1 MRLLFDFLVVN
12 VGWIGFGIDYKNR
25 IMAYKTLILML
36 ISVFTM
42 LSCREEM
49 NVAPSS
55 LQIDTV
61 KQIAVSGKYIVS
73 GELQRIQTT
82 VVSPFRGSVKWL
94 IANGDIVNK
103 GDTIATINSGAKLQS
118 NDKKEV
124 LIQVQNRL
132 EKNIELLQKILA
144 NKNIADNTNELIAEL
159 KAYGIMDEKVLLSLS
174 NADQLQNILH
184 EEIKAT
190 TITIQRIAQ
199 LHTKRMMSE
208 LYHVISPNDGEFKNI
223 ESDSIVK
230 PGQVLGIVFNH
241 SDDVFVFNAEKFPRK
256 TWSNTVNIFTQHM
269 SLEGRISEC
278 GDKSIFLA
286 FPKKPERLDDFL
298 NTRSKLKLFTEPEN
312 KILIKRSAVN
322 RSGNTEWVF
331 KKVGNTFKKV
341 QVGTRQYNG
350 ALLEIISGLHH
361 NDQIIVSSTKPIWDK
376 THLKISGFYAE
387 N

>member
-1 MRLLFDFLVVN
+1 
-12 VGWIGFGIDYKNR
+12 
-25 IMAYKTLILML
+25 MACKTLILML

-55 LQIDTV
+55 LQVDTV
-61 KQIAVSGKYIVS
+61 KQIAVSGKYIVL
-73 GELQRIQTT
+73 GELQRIQTA
-82 VVSPFRGSVKWL
+82 VASPFKGSVKWL
-94 IANGDIVNK
+94 VANGDIVNK
-103 GDTIATINSGAKLQS
+103 GDTIATINSGTKLQS
-118 NDKKEV
+118 NDKKER

-144 NKNIADNTNELIAEL
+144 NKNIADNTTELIAQL

-174 NADQLQNILH
+174 NADQLENILH

-190 TITIQRIAQ
+190 TSTMQRIAQ
-199 LHTKRMMSE
+199 LQTKSLSSM
-208 LYHVISPNDGEFKNI
+208 LYHVISPEVGELKII
-223 ESDSIVK
+223 ESDSNVK
-230 PGQVLGIVFNH
+230 PGQELGIVFNK
-241 SDDVFVFNAEKFPRK
+241 SDDVFVFHAERLPRK
-256 TWSNTVNIFTQHM
+256 SWNNIVNIFTQQKR
-269 SLEGRISEC
+269 LEGRIIEC
-278 GDKSIFLA
+278 GDKSLFLELS
-286 FPKKPERLDDFL
+286 KNPERLDGFL
-298 NTRSKLKLFTEPEN
+298 NTRSKLKLITEPEN

-322 RSGNTEWVF
+322 RSENTEWVF
-331 KKVGNTFKKV
+331 KKDGNTFKKV
-341 QVGTRQYNG
+341 QVGTRHYNG

>member
-1 MRLLFDFLVVN
+1 VSNLLLVN
-12 VGWIGFGIDYKNR
+12 VGWIGFSTDYENR
-25 IMAYKTLILML
+25 IMACKTLILML

-55 LQIDTV
+55 LQVDTV
-61 KQIAVSGKYIVS
+61 KQIAVSGKYIVL
-73 GELQRIQTT
+73 GELQRIQTA
-82 VVSPFRGSVKWL
+82 VASPFKGSVKWL
-94 IANGDIVNK
+94 VANGDIVNK
-103 GDTIATINSGAKLQS
+103 GDTIATINSGTKLQS
-118 NDKKEV
+118 NDKKER

-144 NKNIADNTNELIAEL
+144 NKNIADNTTELIAQL

-174 NADQLQNILH
+174 NADQLENILH

-190 TITIQRIAQ
+190 TSTMQRIAQ
-199 LHTKRMMSE
+199 LQTKSLSSM
-208 LYHVISPNDGEFKNI
+208 LYHVISPEVGELKII
-223 ESDSIVK
+223 ESDSNVK
-230 PGQVLGIVFNH
+230 PGQELGIVFNK
-241 SDDVFVFNAEKFPRK
+241 SDDVFVFHAERLPRK
-256 TWSNTVNIFTQHM
+256 SWNNIVNIFTQQKR
-269 SLEGRISEC
+269 LEGRIIEC
-278 GDKSIFLA
+278 GDKSLFLELS
-286 FPKKPERLDDFL
+286 KNPERLDGFL
-298 NTRSKLKLFTEPEN
+298 NTRSKLKLITEPEN

-322 RSGNTEWVF
+322 RSENTEWVF
-331 KKVGNTFKKV
+331 KKDGNTFKKV
-341 QVGTRQYNG
+341 QVGTRHYNG

>member
-1 MRLLFDFLVVN
+1 
-12 VGWIGFGIDYKNR
+12 
-25 IMAYKTLILML
+25 MAYKTLILML
-36 ISVFTM
+36 ISVFTI

-82 VVSPFRGSVKWL
+82 VVSPFKGSVKWL
-94 IANGDIVNK
+94 VANGDIVNK

-118 NDKKEV
+118 NDKKEG
-124 LIQVQNRL
+124 LIQVQKRL

-144 NKNIADNTNELIAEL
+144 NKNIADNTTELIAEL

-174 NADQLQNILH
+174 NADQFQNKLH

-190 TITIQRIAQ
+190 TSTIQRIAQ
-199 LHTKRMMSE
+199 LHTKRMMSA
-208 LYHVISPNDGEFKNI
+208 LYHVISPNDGKFKNI

-241 SDDVFVFNAEKFPRK
+241 SEDVFLFNAEKLPQK
-256 TWSNTVNIFTQHM
+256 TWNNTVNIFTQHM
-269 SLEGRISEC
+269 SLEGRIIEC
-278 GDKSIFLA
+278 GDKSVFLE
-286 FPKKPERLDDFL
+286 FPKKPEKLENFL
-298 NTRSKLKLFTEPEN
+298 NTRSKLKLITEPEN

>member
-1 MRLLFDFLVVN
+1 MSNLLLVN
-12 VGWIGFGIDYKNR
+12 VGWIGFSTDYENR
-25 IMAYKTLILML
+25 IMACKTLILML

-55 LQIDTV
+55 LQVDTV
-61 KQIAVSGKYIVS
+61 KQIAVSGKYIVL
-73 GELQRIQTT
+73 GELQRIQTA
-82 VVSPFRGSVKWL
+82 VASPFKGSVKWL
-94 IANGDIVNK
+94 VANGDIVNK
-103 GDTIATINSGAKLQS
+103 GDTIATINSGTKLQS
-118 NDKKEV
+118 NDKKER

-144 NKNIADNTNELIAEL
+144 NKNIADNTTELIAQL

-174 NADQLQNILH
+174 NADQLENILH

-190 TITIQRIAQ
+190 TSTMQRIAQ
-199 LHTKRMMSE
+199 LQTKSLSSM
-208 LYHVISPNDGEFKNI
+208 LYHVISPEVGELKII
-223 ESDSIVK
+223 ESDSNVK
-230 PGQVLGIVFNH
+230 PGQELGIVFNK
-241 SDDVFVFNAEKFPRK
+241 SDDVFVFHAERLPRK
-256 TWSNTVNIFTQHM
+256 SWNNIVNIFTQQKR
-269 SLEGRISEC
+269 LEGRIIEC
-278 GDKSIFLA
+278 GDKSLFLELS
-286 FPKKPERLDDFL
+286 KNPERLDGFL
-298 NTRSKLKLFTEPEN
+298 NTRSKLKLITEPEN

-322 RSGNTEWVF
+322 RSENTEWVF
-331 KKVGNTFKKV
+331 KKDGNTFKKV
-341 QVGTRQYNG
+341 QVGTRHYNG